1 MKPEDLLGKGAFEKK
16 KTISADIELKAS
28 ELPYAIIPCT
38 FYPDT
43 ENSFSVSVTPSTS
56 PSDVRLRACA
66 DDWRKAVASVRR
78 SPPPSLQ
85 PSNGRWWTS
94 QHAHR
99 SSFCVVSRA
108 NGSRARPLA
117 VAETTR
123 AGSAI
128 LSFSCACE

>member
-56 PSDVRLRACA
+56 PSDLRLRACA
-66 DDWRKAVASVRR
+66 DDWRKAVASVSQRLTPPPPRR
-78 SPPPSLQ
+78 S
-85 PSNGRWWTS
+85 
-94 QHAHR
+94 AHR
-99 SSFCVVSRA
+99 SSSHHTTPLQSAQFLPMSHRA
-108 NGSRARPLA
+108 NG
-117 VAETTR
+117 
-123 AGSAI
+123 
-128 LSFSCACE
+128 